1 MIRRREECEY
11 TPKEGFILAHF
22 LTVAN
27 VKRSADFYLHVFG
40 GKLIRSGEPIIIQPT
55 VGLF

>member
-1 MIRRREECEY
+1 MMRSEEYEY

-27 VKRSADFYLHVFG
+27 VKRSADFYLHIFE
-40 GKLIRSGEPIIIQPT
+40 GKLIRSGEP
-55 VGLF
+55 